1 MVFFP
6 SPPFSRSTILFN
18 KKSDVTPFEYKEA
31 EVLAPKTW
39 FKLTN
44 IGLSRENSDST
55 IGMKGDMNFKK
66 RPLTIL
72 VRLHPPPLVISF
84 VS

>member
-1 MVFFP
+1 MVFYGIFP
-6 SPPFSRSTILFN
+6 IPPFSRSRILFN

-44 IGLSRENSDST
+44 LGLSRENSEGK
-55 IGMKGDMNFKK
+55 IG
-66 RPLTIL
+66 I
-72 VRLHPPPLVISF
+72 
-84 VS
+84 